1 MSNTEYVEK
10 DKSRASSLAHRTQ
23 ILQVLATITVRLSS
37 SHIQLNVPI
46 IFHNWPNQL

>member
-37 SHIQLNVPI
+37 HIQLNVPI
-46 IFHNWPNQL
+46 VFHDWPNQL